1 MVQVESI
8 FKIIFWA
15 VPAFMRVLP
24 VIASGPV
31 KASMAIFAWE
41 LISLL
46 LVQLMAIV
54 KAFMLLA
61 KSNPPIT

>member
-1 MVQVESI
+1 
-8 FKIIFWA
+8 
-15 VPAFMRVLP
+15 MRVLP